1 MPSSLPSTNSKFL
14 QAQNAAPRCDYYYIV
29 SYTSRS
35 KHIRLDKAL
44 ITNITKV
51 QRQSD
56 LHTQTHTHIHIQL
69 QDITRDL
76 MWGHHGWIWIL
87 LVPCRTERESILFF
101 EFNSLQLFFFL
112 LLLLFYYKRDPL
124 LPHQEAQTIVQ

>member
-44 ITNITKV
+44 ITISLKYKDKV
-51 QRQSD
+51 TYI
-56 LHTQTHTHIHIQL
+56 HKHILTYIYNYR
-69 QDITRDL
+69 I
-76 MWGHHGWIWIL
+76 
-87 LVPCRTERESILFF
+87 
-101 EFNSLQLFFFL
+101 
-112 LLLLFYYKRDPL
+112 
-124 LPHQEAQTIVQ
+124 